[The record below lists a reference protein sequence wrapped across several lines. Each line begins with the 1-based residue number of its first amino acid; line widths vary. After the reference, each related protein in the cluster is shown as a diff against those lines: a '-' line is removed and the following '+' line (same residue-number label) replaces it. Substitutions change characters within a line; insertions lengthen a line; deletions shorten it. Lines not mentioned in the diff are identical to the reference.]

1 MKFLIDNWML
11 LVALVAVLV
20 STGISIYSFYKKPT
34 AEQLES
40 VKEWLLFA
48 VTEAE
53 RYLGGGTGQLKL
65 RFVYDMFIQKFPHTS
80 CLISFEMFS
89 GLVDE
94 ALERMKSMLATNKAV
109 ETYVKGE

>member
-34 AEQLES
+34 TEQLQS

-53 RYLGGGTGQLKL
+53 KKLGGGTGQLKL
-65 RFVYDMFIQKFPHTS
+65 RFVYDMFIEKFPHTS
-80 CLISFEMFS
+80 CLISFETFS

-94 ALERMKSMLATNKAV
+94 ALERMKAMLETNKAV
-109 ETYVKGE
+109 ETYIKGE

>member
-34 AEQLES
+34 TEQLQS

-53 RYLGGGTGQLKL
+53 KKLGGGTGQLKL

-94 ALERMKSMLATNKAV
+94 ALERMKAMLATNKAV
-109 ETYVKGE
+109 ETYVKGV

>member
-1 MKFLIDNWML
+1 MKFFIDNWML
-11 LVALVAVLV
+11 LVAIVAVLV
-20 STGISIYSFYKKPT
+20 STGISIYGFYKKPT
-34 AEQLES
+34 TEQLES

-53 RYLGGGTGQLKL
+53 KKLGGGTGQLKL
-65 RFVYDMFIQKFPHTS
+65 RFVYDMFVEKFPYTS
-80 CLISFEMFS
+80 DIISFEVFS

-94 ALERMKSMLATNKAV
+94 ALERMKAMLETNKAV

>member
-1 MKFLIDNWML
+1 MKFFIDNWML

-34 AEQLES
+34 TEQLES

-109 ETYVKGE
+109 ETYVKGV

>member
-1 MKFLIDNWML
+1 MKFFIDNWML

-20 STGISIYSFYKKPT
+20 SSGLTIYSFYKKPT
-34 AEQLES
+34 TEQIES

-53 RYLGGGTGQLKL
+53 KKLGGGTGKLKL

-94 ALERMKSMLATNKAV
+94 ALEKMRAMLENNKAV

>member
-1 MKFLIDNWML
+1 MKFLIDNWFL
-11 LVALVAVLV
+11 LVALLAVLTSAGV
-20 STGISIYSFYKKPT
+20 SIYCFYKKPT
-34 AEQLES
+34 SEQLQS
-40 VKEWLLFA
+40 IKEWLLYA

-65 RFVYDMFIQKFPHTS
+65 RFVYDMFVEKFPHTS
-80 CLISFEMFS
+80 CLISFETFS

-94 ALERMKSMLATNKAV
+94 ALEKMRSMLATNKAV

>member
-20 STGISIYSFYKKPT
+20 STGISIYGFHKKPT
-34 AEQLES
+34 TEQLES

-109 ETYVKGE
+109 ETYVKGV

>member
-1 MKFLIDNWML
+1 MKFFIDNWFL
-11 LVALVAVLV
+11 LVAVVAVLV
-20 STGISIYSFYKKPT
+20 SSGLTIYSFYKKPT
-34 AEQLES
+34 TEKIES

-53 RYLGGGTGQLKL
+53 KKLGGGTGQLKL

-94 ALERMKSMLATNKAV
+94 ALERMKAMLETNKAV